1 MLEDNA
7 QKLRQCMWK
16 VRTEMDLDIL
26 LTSGKKFSAKIQKSV
41 SVKIYN
47 KEDVNTQ
54 VYMKMGA

>member
-1 MLEDNA
+1 
-7 QKLRQCMWK
+7 MWK

-26 LTSGKKFSAKIQKSV
+26 LTGGKKFSAKIQKSV